1 MSTLTALFDL
11 SRSALSANQ
20 AALDITSNNV
30 ANQNTAGYTTETAA
44 WSSGD
49 TVSLSNGTVLSTTGP
64 QVASVS
70 QRDRVLDQ
78 RVQQQTQAQTSTAA
92 EAGVLSQVEGVFS
105 ITGSSAT
112 AGSTQIGTAI
122 NGLFSGFTALS
133 ANPDD
138 AATQQ
143 SVVSAAQSVAQAFN
157 AAASGLAGV
166 QTSINGGLAS
176 SVTQVNTLTKQIAA
190 LNLQITASDPSQDA
204 GSLEDQRQLAI
215 TQLSGLVGLDQ
226 VKTENNGVELT
237 TTNGTALVSGGQSY
251 ALSSAQI
258 GGVTQV
264 YDSTGA
270 AITSQVTGGSI
281 GGQLVAQNTDLP
293 SVKAALDALA
303 YRVGTAVNA
312 QNEAGLT
319 PAGTAGPA
327 IFNLAATESGSAAR
341 ISVSATASS
350 LANAGTGE
358 GATGNTN
365 ANALAALANTTD
377 ASGQTIVGNLG
388 ALLSQ
393 VGSTSAGLQEQS
405 TSQQASLTQLTTQ
418 QSSISGVDLDTEAS
432 NLTLYQ
438 RSYQAAAQV
447 LTIVDQLMAASI
459 NLGTESAVS

>member
-1 MSTLTALFDL
+1 MSTLMALFDL
-11 SRSALSANQ
+11 SRSALTANQ

-64 QVASVS
+64 QVAAVS
-70 QRDRVLDQ
+70 QRDRILDM
-78 RVQQQTQAQTSTAA
+78 RVQQQTQAQASTAA
-92 EAGVLSQVEGVFS
+92 QASVMSQVEGVFS

-122 NGLFSGFTALS
+122 DGMFSAFSALS

-138 AATQQ
+138 AATRQ

-157 AAASGLAGV
+157 AAASGIAGV
-166 QTSINGGLAS
+166 QQSINGGLAS
-176 SVTQVNTLTKQIAA
+176 GVTQVNTLTTQIAA
-190 LNLQITASDPSQDA
+190 LNDEITANSPSTDA
-204 GSLEDQRQLAI
+204 GKLEDQRQLAI

-226 VKTENNGVELT
+226 VTTQNNGVELT
-237 TTNGTALVSGGQSY
+237 TTNGSALVSGGQSY
-251 ALSSAQI
+251 SLSSTLV

-270 AITSQVTGGSI
+270 AITSQLTGGSI
-281 GGQLVAQNTDLP
+281 GGQLAAQNTDLP
-293 SVKAALDALA
+293 DVTAALDALA

-312 QNEAGLT
+312 QNAAGLT
-319 PAGTAGPA
+319 P
-327 IFNLAATESGSAAR
+327 SGSAGSA
-341 ISVSATASS
+341 IFTLPSTAAGSAAALAVSATPAA
-350 LANAGTGE
+350 LANAGTSE

-365 ANALAALANTTD
+365 ANALAALANGTD
-377 ASGQTIVGNLG
+377 ASGQTIDGNLG
-388 ALLSQ
+388 ALLSV
-393 VGSTSAGLQEQS
+393 VGSTSAGLQEQN

-418 QSSISGVDLDTEAS
+418 QSSISGVDLDTEAA

-459 NLGTESAVS
+459 NLGTEAAVS